1 MKFTRFTSIKRGLS
15 RFHAMLHFHTIT
27 PIMLLFHESR
37 ALKKGLITPS
47 RNATLS
53 CHHASYLAV
62 LWITPWKNG
71 QSRHHAN
78 RWGASSFECFQYLTL
93 KQIIWKTKTSFKK
106 LRLKKVLSTINL
118 NASLPC
124 QKPMLMTVKGI
135 NHKNNQAQ

>member
-1 MKFTRFTSIKRGLS
+1 MKFTRLTSIKRGLS
-15 RFHAMLHFHTIT
+15 RYHTMLHFHTIT

-78 RWGASSFECFQYLTL
+78 RWGCLKFWMFSIFNFKTNYLENENLFQ
-93 KQIIWKTKTSFKK
+93 KTKIEKSTKYYKFK
-106 LRLKKVLSTINL
+106 RIIAMPEANVNDS
-118 NASLPC
+118 
-124 QKPMLMTVKGI
+124 
-135 NHKNNQAQ
+135 